1 MMAADAATYPPVAFH
16 FAIAFGTQSQNVDA
30 SFREVSGI
38 GPEIETEPLIEGGEN
53 RYVLQLPKM
62 VKHPRLVLKR
72 GIAPRSSPLVQWCQ
86 QTLEQGFAQPIAPKS
101 MNVFLLD
108 QDAKPLAAWFF
119 ANAYPVKW
127 EIEGFDATKNAVA
140 MERVELVYAFSKR
153 DR

>member
-1 MMAADAATYPPVAFH
+1 MMPSEALNYPPVAFH
-16 FAIAFGTQSQNVDA
+16 FTVAFGTQSQNIDA

-38 GPEIETEPLIEGGEN
+38 GPEIETEPLNEGGEN
-53 RYVLQLPKM
+53 RYVLQLPKA
-62 VKHPRLVLKR
+62 VKHPKLVLKR
-72 GIAPRSSPLVQWCQ
+72 GIASCNSPLVQWCQ
-86 QTLEQGFAQPIAPKS
+86 QTLEQGLSQPIVPKS

-108 QDAKPLAAWFF
+108 QDAQPLAAWFI

-140 MERVELVYAFSKR
+140 VERVELVYAFSKR